1 MSGLLLDT
9 HVLLFWLSDSSRLS
23 QAAYAAISDGSQPLY
38 VSVAAIWEMS
48 IKATLGRIEIP
59 PNLIT
64 TLADEDINVLLIT
77 PDHAMAVSQLPL
89 LHQDPFDRI
98 QIAQSR
104 LEGLQFVTADRRI
117 LAYGGEL
124 LPA

>member
-1 MSGLLLDT
+1 MSDLLLDT
-9 HVLLFWLSDSSRLS
+9 HVLLFWLSDSARLS
-23 QAAYAAISDGSQPLY
+23 SAAYAAIADGSQPLY

-59 PNLIT
+59 QNLIAR
-64 TLADEDINVLLIT
+64 LADEDINVLLIT

-104 LEGLQFVTADRRI
+104 LEGLTFVTADRRI
-117 LAYGGEL
+117 IGYGGEL

>member
-1 MSGLLLDT
+1 
-9 HVLLFWLSDSSRLS
+9 
-23 QAAYAAISDGSQPLY
+23 
-38 VSVAAIWEMS
+38 MS

-59 PNLIT
+59 PNLIAKLT
-64 TLADEDINVLLIT
+64 DEDINVLLIT
-77 PDHAMAVSQLPL
+77 PDHAMAIAQLPL

-104 LEGLQFVTADRRI
+104 LEGLRFVTADRKI